1 MPDTYP
7 PRAQVDQVDW
17 YARAVTTDET
27 HFDTPAE
34 AIADATEHDAPE
46 LRGRRFITKYE
57 ERAHLHRL
65 HPVRLWRLVLGLGL
79 LAFGIVNI
87 FIPGPGGSV
96 IILASLLVLA
106 GESRLLARCFDWGEV
121 RFAPQVDW
129 ALQHKLLTVLIISGS
144 AFIFTVTAHRLLRGS
159 WLPW

>member
-1 MPDTYP
+1 
-7 PRAQVDQVDW
+7 
-17 YARAVTTDET
+17 VTDSPS
-27 HFDTPAE
+27 PAPELHE
-34 AIADATEHDAPE
+34 AEVAIEHDLE
-46 LRGRRFITKYE
+46 DLRGRRFITKYQ
-57 ERAHLHRL
+57 ERSHLHRL

-106 GESRLLARCFDWGEV
+106 GESKLLAKLLDWGEV

-129 ALQHKLLTVLIISGS
+129 ALRHKIATVFIISGS
-144 AFIFTVTAHRLLRGS
+144 AFVFTVCVHRVLRGH